1 VRPVLIVDNAL
12 VPNDDYRDLL
22 RRATTVGKQ
31 LAYFGVVARKCSFD
45 EAISSAER
53 AGFTLV
59 ASNAERREAV
69 LEWPLE
75 PDFLFSLSFEDPAM
89 ISIVAESRGD
99 IYGLNLVTHSGT
111 DEFCVEL
118 KPSLGLERFGG
129 NALQFRE
136 VLLSLPQFV
145 ETPAW
150 VSASSSFLESR

>member
-1 VRPVLIVDNAL
+1 VDNPL
-12 VPNDDYRDLL
+12 VPNDKYRDLL
-22 RRATTVGKQ
+22 RRANTVAKQ
-31 LAYFGVVARKCSFD
+31 LAYFGVVVRKCSFG

-59 ASNAERREAV
+59 ASNAASREAV

-75 PDFLFSLSFEDPAM
+75 PDFLFSLSYEDPAM

-99 IYGLNLVTHSGT
+99 IYGLNLVSHSGM
-111 DEFCVEL
+111 DEFSVEL
-118 KPSLGLERFGG
+118 KASLGLDRFGS
-129 NALQFRE
+129 NALQFRD

-150 VSASSSFLESR
+150 VSASTAFLEGR

>member
-1 VRPVLIVDNAL
+1 M
-12 VPNDDYRDLL
+12 PNDNYQDLL
-22 RRATTVGKQ
+22 RRASTVGKQ

-59 ASNAERREAV
+59 ASNTASKEAV

-75 PDFLFSLSFEDPAM
+75 PDFLFSLSFQDPAM
-89 ISIVAESRGD
+89 ISIVAESRSD

-118 KPSLGLERFGG
+118 KPSLGLERFGR
-129 NALQFRE
+129 NALQFRD

-150 VSASSSFLESR
+150 VSASTSFLESR

>member
-1 VRPVLIVDNAL
+1 MSPVLIVDNAL

-69 LEWPLE
+69 LEWPL
-75 PDFLFSLSFEDPAM
+75 
-89 ISIVAESRGD
+89 
-99 IYGLNLVTHSGT
+99 
-111 DEFCVEL
+111 
-118 KPSLGLERFGG
+118 
-129 NALQFRE
+129 
-136 VLLSLPQFV
+136 
-145 ETPAW
+145 
-150 VSASSSFLESR
+150 